1 MIQPKQFHRA
11 LIPLDGSATA
21 AAIIPAFLTLALSL
35 KLEVVLLQ
43 VLARVTPP
51 ATEGVGTRRLIADPM
66 ERLQQE
72 AEAYLGRIADE
83 LCARGLTVQTA
94 VRVGEPASEI
104 VQGALECQADLIA
117 MTTHGRSGLSRLFF
131 GSVAEAVLRRAS
143 VPVFL
148 MRITEAE
155 AARQAA

>member
-1 MIQPKQFHRA
+1 MIEPKRFHRA

-21 AAIIPAFLTLALSL
+21 AAILPAFLDLALSV

-51 ATEGVGTRRLIADPM
+51 ATEGMGRRIAVNPM
-66 ERLQQE
+66 EQLQQE
-72 AEAYLGRIADE
+72 AEAYLGHVADD
-83 LCARGLTVQTA
+83 LRTRGLAVQTA
-94 VRVGEPASEI
+94 VRVGDAPTEI
-104 VQGALECQADLIA
+104 VRGARECQADLIA

>member
-1 MIQPKQFHRA
+1 MIEPTRFRRA
-11 LIPLDGSATA
+11 LIPLDGSALA
-21 AAIIPAFLTLALSL
+21 EAVIPAFLEFAAPL

-43 VLARVTPP
+43 VLAAIPSQVSEELRR
-51 ATEGVGTRRLIADPM
+51 GVVNPL

-72 AEAYLGRIADE
+72 AEAYLGGYAQD
-83 LCARGLTVQTA
+83 LCTRGLSARTA
-94 VRVGEPASEI
+94 VRVGDAATEI
-104 VQGALECQADLIA
+104 VAGAREYQADVIA
-117 MTTHGRSGLSRLFF
+117 MTTHGRSGLTRILF

-155 AARQAA
+155 ARRHAA